1 MARDKRTTGAVVG
14 INLGTKAVKVA
25 EVRPTKTG
33 PKVVAFGV
41 APVSRDLVDETGF
54 ILDPEGLGALLK
66 DLLTR
71 ARIQTRQAICS
82 ISGQSGLVI
91 RVIEVP
97 KMNASE
103 LDKSMKWE
111 IERQIPFAANTEAIT
126 DYGVLAPQPGA
137 TDDANM
143 EVMLAAV
150 PKDVVDAFV
159 KALQVAKLQPA
170 AIDSETLAAGRAVLL
185 SEPDL
190 KTKTVV
196 VLNIGASQTDMGV
209 FSHGELRLPRVVPVA
224 GNQLTQAIVDALPGR
239 LQGDTPA
246 ERFESAE
253 RMKLEH
259 GKVLL
264 DRVPSDTAPTSSF
277 NAGLGDGMI
286 DFGFQQGAGA
296 SVDLSSFGDSGPA
309 DTGFGV
315 ANPFAEDLGLPSTP
329 PVSDTGMVD
338 FGSTSD
344 ASSEEPSGQADAGS
358 SLTPA
363 AADDDDA
370 VILFD
375 AMAPTLGEF
384 MAEIRRSID
393 FYRGRANGAAIDRIV
408 LCGGGARLPYLD
420 RLIEQ
425 ELSIPTTIS
434 DTFEKN
440 HSVSGVD
447 AQYISEMSP
456 MMAVAFGLGARDMT
470 D

>member
-41 APVSRDLVDETGF
+41 APVSRDIVDETGF

-66 DLLTR
+66 DVLTR

-82 ISGQSGLVI
+82 ISSQSGLVI

-126 DYGVLAPQPGA
+126 DYGVLAPPPGA
-137 TDDANM
+137 SDDANM
-143 EVMLAAV
+143 EVLLAAV

-159 KALQVAKLQPA
+159 KALQVAKLQPV
-170 AIDSETLAAGRAVLL
+170 AIDAETLAAGRAVLL
-185 SEPDL
+185 SEPEL

-239 LQGDTPA
+239 VQGDTPA

-253 RMKLEH
+253 KLKLEH
-259 GKVLL
+259 GRVLL
-264 DRVPSDTAPTSSF
+264 DRVPSETAPTSSF
-277 NAGLGDGMI
+277 NAGFGDGMI
-286 DFGFQQGAGA
+286 DFGFQTGSGA
-296 SVDLSSFGDSGPA
+296 SVDLSSFGDSGPS
-309 DTGFGV
+309 DSGLGV
-315 ANPFAEDLGLPSTP
+315 SNPFAEDLGLPSTP
-329 PVSDTGMVD
+329 INEPGMVD

-344 ASSEEPSGQADAGS
+344 TSDQPPAAPDSSGASLA
-358 SLTPA
+358 PA
-363 AADDDDA
+363 AASDDDDA
-370 VILFD
+370 AILFD

-393 FYRGRANGAAIDRIV
+393 FYRGRSNGAAIDRIV
-408 LCGGGARLPYLD
+408 LCGGGARLPQLD

-425 ELSIPTTIS
+425 ELHIPTTIS

-440 HSVSGVD
+440 HSISGVD

-456 MMAVAFGLGARDMT
+456 MMTVAFGLGARDMT